1 MTVRST
7 TALALLLAAVALAV
21 IGCGGGD
28 GQETSTAATAGAA
41 QEQASNGEATG
52 GRNAQNGAGRDG
64 QGSDAGGEQPQG
76 DSAGTDGPQAGSKA
90 PAPGVPTTKG
100 GDNSIQT
107 FGAESRS
114 GDRAQA
120 AAALQA
126 YLDARAAG
134 EWARA
139 CSQLSSGAREL
150 LAKFAERGQKLEG
163 QGCAGVMAAFAEGV
177 PPSVLAAEAQIEV
190 LSFRVEG
197 DSAFLIYEGPPDTVS
212 AIPMAQEDGAWKVGA
227 IGATPLL

>member
-1 MTVRST
+1 M
-7 TALALLLAAVALAV
+7 ALSAV
-21 IGCGGGD
+21 GCGGRD
-28 GQETSTAATAGAA
+28 EQETSTATTAGPA
-41 QEQASNGEATG
+41 QEQASNGATSG
-52 GRNAQNGAGRDG
+52 GGNAQNGAGGDG
-64 QGSDAGGEQPQG
+64 QGSDAGGAQPQG
-76 DSAGTDGPQAGSKA
+76 GSADTDGPQVGSKSA
-90 PAPGVPTTKG
+90 APGVPTTKD

-107 FGAESRS
+107 FGAESES
-114 GDRAQA
+114 EDRAQA

-163 QGCAGVMAAFAEGV
+163 QGCAGAMAAFAEGV

-212 AIPMAQEDGAWKVGA
+212 AIPMVEEDGAWKVSGM
-227 IGATPLL
+227 GSTPLG